1 VSGAARLSALVR
13 DYDVILCDVWGVIR
27 DGRALIDG
35 ALDALT
41 RFRASGG
48 SVILL
53 SNSPQRSDWL
63 LSHLAQLGAGNGR
76 WDGAVTSGDAIFEE
90 LSRRAPGPAYKL
102 GPDYDDGLYEGT
114 GLAFAPLEDAAFI
127 SCTGL
132 VDFETE
138 TPEQYRDL
146 LSEAALRRLPLVCAN
161 PDIVV
166 QVGGALRYC
175 AGALAQLYEAL
186 GGTVVMAGKPHPPIY
201 ELAYRRLEAL
211 GVDADRSRILA
222 IGDGPKTDIAGAQ
235 GEGIDALFITGGIT
249 GERLAGPFDAH
260 AATGLLAEDA
270 LSARYAAPALI
281 W

>member
-1 VSGAARLSALVR
+1 VNGPARLSALR
-13 DYDVILCDVWGVIR
+13 PDYDVILCDVWGVIR
-27 DGRALIDG
+27 DGRALIG
-35 ALDALT
+35 EALDALK
-41 RFRASGG
+41 RFRAAGG
-48 SVILL
+48 TVILV
-53 SNSPQRSDWL
+53 SNSPQRHDWL
-63 LSHLAQLGAGNGR
+63 LSHLAQMGAGGES

-102 GPDYDDGLYEGT
+102 GPDFDDGLYEGT
-114 GLAFAPLEDAAFI
+114 GLTFAPLKDAAFV

-132 VDFETE
+132 IDYETE

-146 LSEAALRRLPLVCAN
+146 LSEAALRRLVMVCAN

-175 AGALAQLYEAL
+175 AGALAALYETL
-186 GGTVVMAGKPHPPIY
+186 GGRVVMAGKPHPPIY

-211 GVDADRSRILA
+211 GVEADRSRMLA

-249 GERLAGPFDAH
+249 GARMTGAFDAR
-260 AATGLLAEDA
+260 AAADLLAEDGLA
-270 LSARYAAPALI
+270 ARYAAPALV

>member
-1 VSGAARLSALVR
+1 MSGAARLSALAR

-27 DGRALIDG
+27 DGRALMPA
-35 ALDALT
+35 ALDALA
-41 RFRASGG
+41 RFRAGG
-48 SVILL
+48 GTVILV
-53 SNSPQRSDWL
+53 SNSPQRSPWL
-63 LSHLAQLGAGNGR
+63 LNHLAGLGAPEGV

-102 GPDYDDGLYEGT
+102 GPDFDDGLYEGT
-114 GLAFAPLEDAAFI
+114 GLAFAPLKDAAFI

-132 VDFETE
+132 IDYETE

-146 LSEAALRRLPLVCAN
+146 LAEGALRRLPMVCAN

-175 AGALAQLYEAL
+175 AGALAALYETL
-186 GGTVVMAGKPHPPIY
+186 GGVVVMAGKPHPPIF

-211 GVDADRSRILA
+211 GVEADRRRMLV

-235 GEGIDALFITGGIT
+235 GEGIEALFITGGIT
-249 GERLAGPFDAH
+249 GGRMADAFDVR
-260 AATGLLAEDA
+260 AAADLLAEDG
-270 LSARYAAPALI
+270 LSAHYVAPALV

>member
-1 VSGAARLSALVR
+1 MSGAARLSALAR

-27 DGRALIDG
+27 DGRALIDD

-48 SVILL
+48 TVILL

-63 LSHLAQLGAGNGR
+63 LSHLAQLGAGTGR

-235 GEGIDALFITGGIT
+235 GEGIDALFITGGIN

-260 AATGLLAEDA
+260 AAAGLLAEDA
-270 LSARYAAPALI
+270 LSARYAATALI

>member
-1 VSGAARLSALVR
+1 VSSPARLSALTR

-27 DGRALIDG
+27 DGRALIAQ
-35 ALDALT
+35 ALDALKQ
-41 RFRASGG
+41 FRAAGG
-48 SVILL
+48 TVILL
-53 SNSPQRSDWL
+53 SNSPQPQDWL
-63 LSHLAQLGAGNGR
+63 LSHLAHLGAHGDN

-114 GLAFAPLEDAAFI
+114 GLTFAPLKDAAFI

-132 VDFETE
+132 IDFETE
-138 TPEQYRDL
+138 TPDQYRDL
-146 LSEAALRRLPLVCAN
+146 LSEAALRRLTLVCAN

-175 AGALAQLYEAL
+175 AGALAALYETL
-186 GGTVVMAGKPHPPIY
+186 GGAVVMAGKPHPPIY

-211 GVDADRSRILA
+211 GVEADRSRMLA

-249 GERLAGPFDAH
+249 GERLSGAFDAR
-260 AATGLLAEDA
+260 AAADMLAEDG

>member
-1 VSGAARLSALVR
+1 MSAAARLSALQP

-27 DGRALIDG
+27 DGRALMPD
-35 ALDALT
+35 ALDALK
-41 RFRASGG
+41 RFRAAGG
-48 SVILL
+48 TVLLL
-53 SNSPQRSDWL
+53 SNSPQRHDWL
-63 LSHLAQLGAGNGR
+63 LNHLAELGADASS

-102 GPDYDDGLYEGT
+102 GPDYDDALYEGT
-114 GLAFAPLEDAAFI
+114 GLKFAPLKDAAFI

-132 VDFETE
+132 IDFETE
-138 TPEQYRDL
+138 TPDQYRDL
-146 LSEAALRRLPLVCAN
+146 LTEAALRRLTMVCAN

-175 AGALAQLYEAL
+175 AGALAQLYETL
-186 GGTVVMAGKPHPPIY
+186 GGAVVMAGKPHPPIY

-211 GVDADRSRILA
+211 GMEADRSRMLV

-235 GEGIDALFITGGIT
+235 GEGVDALFITGGIT
-249 GERLAGPFDAH
+249 GKRLTGAFDAS
-260 AATGLLAEDA
+260 AAANLLAEDA
-270 LSARYAAPALI
+270 LSARYAAPALT

>member
-1 VSGAARLSALVR
+1 VSGGARLSALKP

-27 DGRALIDG
+27 DGRALLAQ
-35 ALDALT
+35 ALDALK
-41 RFRASGG
+41 RFRAAGG
-48 SVILL
+48 TVILL
-53 SNSPQRSDWL
+53 SNSPQRHDWL
-63 LSHLAQLGAGNGR
+63 LAHLAQLGADASA

-102 GPDYDDGLYEGT
+102 GPDYDDGLYVGT
-114 GLAFAPLEDAAFI
+114 GLAFAPLKDAAFV

-132 VDFETE
+132 IDYETE

-146 LSEAALRRLPLVCAN
+146 LTEAALRRLVMVCAN

-175 AGALAQLYEAL
+175 AGALAQLYETL

-211 GVDADRSRILA
+211 GVEADRSRMLA

-249 GERLAGPFDAH
+249 GARMKGAFDAR
-260 AATGLLAEDA
+260 AAADLLAEDGLA
-270 LSARYAAPALI
+270 ARYAAPALI

>member
-1 VSGAARLSALVR
+1 MSGAARLSALRR

-27 DGRALIDG
+27 DGRALTPD
-35 ALDALT
+35 ALDALK
-41 RFRASGG
+41 RFRTAGG
-48 SVILL
+48 TVLLL
-53 SNSPQRSDWL
+53 SNSPQRHDWL
-63 LSHLAQLGAGNGR
+63 LAHLAQLGADATC
-76 WDGAVTSGDAIFEE
+76 WDGAVTSGDATFEE

-114 GLAFAPLEDAAFI
+114 GLTFAPLKDAAFV
-127 SCTGL
+127 SCTG
-132 VDFETE
+132 VIDQEAD

-146 LSEAALRRLPLVCAN
+146 LSEAALRRLVMVCAN

-175 AGALAQLYEAL
+175 AGALAALYETL

-201 ELAYRRLEAL
+201 ELAYRRLESL
-211 GVDADRSRILA
+211 GVEADRSRMLA

-249 GERLAGPFDAH
+249 GERLSGAFNAQ
-260 AATGLLAEDA
+260 AAADLLAEDGLA
-270 LSARYAAPALI
+270 ARYAAPALL

>member
-1 VSGAARLSALVR
+1 MSGPARLSALAR

-27 DGRALIDG
+27 DGRALIGD
-35 ALDALT
+35 ALDALQ
-41 RFRASGG
+41 RFRAGSGT
-48 SVILL
+48 VILL
-53 SNSPQRSDWL
+53 SNSPQRHDWL
-63 LSHLAQLGAGNGR
+63 LSHLAQLGADASC

-102 GPDYDDGLYEGT
+102 GPDYDDALYEGT
-114 GLAFAPLEDAAFI
+114 GLTFATLKDAAFI

-132 VDFETE
+132 IDYETE

-146 LSEAALRRLPLVCAN
+146 LSEAALRRLVMVCAN

-175 AGALAQLYEAL
+175 AGALAALYETL

-211 GVDADRSRILA
+211 GVEADRSRILA

-235 GEGIDALFITGGIT
+235 GEGIDALFITGGIA
-249 GERLAGPFDAH
+249 GERMKGAFDAR
-260 AATGLLAEDA
+260 AAADLLAEDA
-270 LSARYAAPALI
+270 LSARHVAQALV

>member
-1 VSGAARLSALVR
+1 MSGTARLSALRR

-27 DGRALIDG
+27 DGRALIPE
-35 ALDALT
+35 ALDALKQ
-41 RFRASGG
+41 FRAAGG
-48 SVILL
+48 TVLLL
-53 SNSPQRSDWL
+53 SNSPQRYDWL
-63 LSHLAQLGAGNGR
+63 LAHLAQLGADAST
-76 WDGAVTSGDAIFEE
+76 WDGAVTSGDAIYEE

-102 GPDYDDGLYEGT
+102 GPDYDDGLYAGT
-114 GLAFAPLEDAAFI
+114 GLSFAPLKDAAFV
-127 SCTGL
+127 SCTG
-132 VDFETE
+132 VINQEAD

-146 LSEAALRRLPLVCAN
+146 LTEAALRRLVMVCAN

-175 AGALAQLYEAL
+175 AGALAQLYETL
-186 GGTVVMAGKPHPPIY
+186 GGSVVMAGKPHTPIY

-211 GVDADRSRILA
+211 GVEADRNRMLA

-249 GERLAGPFDAH
+249 GERLTGTFDAR
-260 AATGLLAEDA
+260 AAAELLAEDGLA
-270 LSARYAAPALI
+270 ARYAAPALV

>member
-1 VSGAARLSALVR
+1 MSGAARLSALAR

-27 DGRALIDG
+27 DGRALMPA
-35 ALDALT
+35 ALDALA
-41 RFRASGG
+41 RFRAGG
-48 SVILL
+48 GTVILV
-53 SNSPQRSDWL
+53 SNSPQRSPWL
-63 LSHLAQLGAGNGR
+63 LNHLAGLGAPEGV
-76 WDGAVTSGDAIFEE
+76 WDGAVTSGDAIVEE

-102 GPDYDDGLYEGT
+102 GPDFDDGLYEGT
-114 GLAFAPLEDAAFI
+114 GLAFAPLKDAAFI

-132 VDFETE
+132 IDYETE

-146 LSEAALRRLPLVCAN
+146 LAEGALRRLPMVCAN

-175 AGALAQLYEAL
+175 AGALAALYETL
-186 GGTVVMAGKPHPPIY
+186 GGVVVMAGKPHPPIF

-211 GVDADRSRILA
+211 GVEADRRRMLV

-235 GEGIDALFITGGIT
+235 GEGIEALFITGGIT
-249 GERLAGPFDAH
+249 GGRMADAFDVR
-260 AATGLLAEDA
+260 AAADLLAEDG
-270 LSARYAAPALI
+270 LSAHYVAPALV

>member
-1 VSGAARLSALVR
+1 MSGPARLSALAR

-27 DGRALIDG
+27 DGRALIDD
-35 ALDALT
+35 ALDALK
-41 RFRASGG
+41 RFRAAGG
-48 SVILL
+48 TVILL
-53 SNSPQRSDWL
+53 SNSPQRHDWL
-63 LSHLAQLGAGNGR
+63 LSHLAQLGAGGES

-90 LSRRAPGPAYKL
+90 LKRRAPGPAYKL
-102 GPDYDDGLYEGT
+102 GPDYDDALYEGT
-114 GLAFAPLEDAAFI
+114 GLTFATLKDAAFI

-132 VDFETE
+132 IDYETE
-138 TPEQYRDL
+138 TPDQYRDL
-146 LSEAALRRLPLVCAN
+146 LSEAALRRLAMVCAN

-175 AGALAQLYEAL
+175 AGALAALYQTL

-211 GVDADRSRILA
+211 GLEADRSRMLA

-235 GEGIDALFITGGIT
+235 GEGIDALFITGGIA
-249 GERLAGPFDAH
+249 GERMKGAFDAR
-260 AATGLLAEDA
+260 AAADLLAEDA
-270 LSARYAAPALI
+270 LSARYVAPALI